1 MLIKNCL
8 LCDPSVG
15 DVKAK
20 PVKCDVRID
29 GAVIAEV
36 ADAGKKGLAAEKSE
50 TVFDADG
57 LWLMPGL
64 IDLHTHLRD
73 FGQTAKEDIAS
84 GTLSAAAGG
93 YTTVVAM
100 ANTVPPIDNTRIF
113 NQLLQMIKEK
123 AVVQVLPIACVT
135 KGMAGSELTEMALLS
150 ELGAVGFSDDGL
162 PLTNLAVMRRAL
174 EQAKVLGT
182 LVVSHPE
189 DKDLSG
195 TGAMNESSYA
205 TARGL
210 PGVPSASEAAC
221 IAREIEVVRMT
232 GASLHFA
239 HVSAAASVKL
249 IERAKAD
256 GLSVTADTTPHHLT
270 LTDGEIPGYDANF
283 KMNPP
288 LRSKAD
294 QEILAQA
301 LKSGIIDAIATDHA
315 PHTHAEKHS
324 GFVNAPCGVIGLETA
339 FALCLERLAQA
350 GSSAAGE
357 NVMTPIEVIR
367 KFTTAPAAIL
377 GLPEPSLKSG
387 AAASI
392 TLFDPAAEWIYDGRK
407 ATSKSHNSPFSGRT
421 IKGRTVLTLWGGK
434 IAYQRDDAMER
445 WTAIE
450 GLALK

>member
-8 LCDPSVG
+8 LCDPAT
-15 DVKAK
+15 DNIKAK
-20 PVKCDVRID
+20 PAKRDIRVE
-29 GAVIAEV
+29 GAVIAEIG
-36 ADAGKKGLAAEKSE
+36 DRIDAEKDE
-50 TVFDADG
+50 IIFDADG

-73 FGQTAKEDIAS
+73 FGQTAKEDIAT
-84 GTLSAAAGG
+84 GTLSAASGG

-100 ANTVPPIDNTRIF
+100 ANTVPPIDNGRIF

-135 KGMAGSELTEMALLS
+135 KNMAGAELVEMALLS
-150 ELGAVGFSDDGL
+150 ELGAVGFSDDGM
-162 PLTNLAVMRRAL
+162 PVTNLAIMRRAL

-195 TGAMNESSYA
+195 TGALNESPYA

-221 IAREIEVVRMT
+221 IAREIEVVRLT

-256 GLSVTADTTPHHLT
+256 GLPVTADTTPHHLT
-270 LTDGEIPGYDANF
+270 LTDSDIPGYDANY

-294 QEILAQA
+294 QDILVEA
-301 LKSGIIDAIATDHA
+301 LKAGIIDAIATDHA
-315 PHTHAEKHS
+315 PHTHSEKQS

-339 FALCLERLAQA
+339 FALCLERLNGGGGDSKNQ
-350 GSSAAGE
+350 
-357 NVMTPIEVIR
+357 MTLIEVIR
-367 KFTTAPAAIL
+367 KFTSEPARIL
-377 GLPEPSLKSG
+377 GLPEPAIKVG
-387 AAASI
+387 APANL
-392 TLFDPAAEWIYDGRK
+392 TLFDPAQNWVYDGRK
-407 ATSKSHNSPFSGRT
+407 ATSRSHNSPFTGRT
-421 IKGRTVLTLWGGK
+421 IKGRTILTLWGGK
-434 IAYQRDDAMER
+434 VAYQLEDK
-445 WTAIE
+445 TVE

>member
-8 LCDPSVG
+8 LCDPAT
-15 DVKAK
+15 DNIKAK
-20 PVKCDVRID
+20 PAKRDIRVE
-29 GAVIAEV
+29 GAVIAEIG
-36 ADAGKKGLAAEKSE
+36 DRIDAEKDE
-50 TVFDADG
+50 IIFDADG

-73 FGQTAKEDIAS
+73 FGQTAKEDIAT
-84 GTLSAAAGG
+84 GTLSAASGG

-100 ANTVPPIDNTRIF
+100 ANTVPPIDNGRIF

-135 KGMAGSELTEMALLS
+135 KNMAGAELVEMALLS
-150 ELGAVGFSDDGL
+150 ELGAVGFSDDGM
-162 PLTNLAVMRRAL
+162 PVTNLAIMRRAL

-195 TGAMNESSYA
+195 TGALNESPYA

-221 IAREIEVVRMT
+221 IAREIEVVRLT

-256 GLSVTADTTPHHLT
+256 GLPVTADTTPHHLT
-270 LTDGEIPGYDANF
+270 LTDSDIPGYDANY

-294 QEILAQA
+294 QDILVEA
-301 LKSGIIDAIATDHA
+301 LKAGIIDAIATDHA
-315 PHTHAEKHS
+315 PHTHSEKQS

-339 FALCLERLAQA
+339 FALCLERLSGGGGDSKNQ
-350 GSSAAGE
+350 
-357 NVMTPIEVIR
+357 MTLIEVIR
-367 KFTTAPAAIL
+367 KFTSEPARIL
-377 GLPEPSLKSG
+377 GLPEPAIKVG
-387 AAASI
+387 APANL
-392 TLFDPAAEWIYDGRK
+392 TLFDPAQNWVYDGRK
-407 ATSKSHNSPFSGRT
+407 ATSRSHNSPFTGRT
-421 IKGRTVLTLWGGK
+421 IKGRTILTFWGGK
-434 IAYQRDDAMER
+434 VAYQLENK
-445 WTAIE
+445 TVE